1 MAEPKHPLPEDV
13 LNALQRGSLFDAI
26 KLLRQSG
33 VANLA
38 EAKALLEAE
47 ARRINARKSSS
58 ADGAAPPPSFSH
70 RAPGAW
76 PPAATEALRRG
87 HKIEAIR
94 LVREHT
100 GLGLKEAKDA
110 VEAYAQSMVPTVEG
124 LSPRDGL
131 SPGEVPR
138 TSSAAWWLVIIAVIG
153 SALVYH
159 YFLRS
164 PG

>member
-1 MAEPKHPLPEDV
+1 MAQPNRPLPEEV
-13 LNALQRGSLFDAI
+13 LTALQRGSLFDAI
-26 KLLRQSG
+26 KLLRKSG

-47 ARRINARKSSS
+47 ARRINARKSTS
-58 ADGAAPPPSFSH
+58 AHAAAPSASSPQ

-94 LVREHT
+94 LLREHS

-110 VEAYAQSMVPTVEG
+110 VEAHAQTMVPTVEG

-138 TSSAAWWLVIIAVIG
+138 TSSVVWWLVIIAVIG
-153 SALVYH
+153 GAAVYH
-159 YFLRS
+159 YFLRGS
-164 PG
+164 V